1 MELQARIFGDNL
13 TQAQDEREERV
24 FAAAELLREHG
35 YKAKA
40 TKYIVTKPTDEPAGI
55 IVE

>member
-1 MELQARIFGDNL
+1 MEFQPRVFGNKL
-13 TQAQDEREERV
+13 TQEQDEREERV
-24 FAAAELLREHG
+24 FAAAALLREHG

-55 IVE
+55 IIE

>member
-1 MELQARIFGDNL
+1 MEFQPRIFGSNL
-13 TQAQDEREERV
+13 TQEQDEREDRV
-24 FAAAELLREHG
+24 FAAAKLLRDHG

>member
-1 MELQARIFGDNL
+1 MAFQPRIFGDNL
-13 TQAQDEREERV
+13 TKEQDEREERV
-24 FAAAELLREHG
+24 FAAAALLREHG

-55 IVE
+55 KVE